1 MDINKLVDRFLA
13 WPLPDSVC
21 SDLCATK
28 QGYPHRSG
36 TTLLSA
42 AEAKQMLEYVLTAA
56 LTPLAWSSEKPSEP
70 GWYWFRNDSKDIDP
84 ALVYVNVEWDE
95 VGPWRHGEDDCHLT
109 DLHGQFAGPVTPP
122 IPPPREE
129 RR

>member
-1 MDINKLVDRFLA
+1 MDINKLVEKFLA

-42 AEAKQMLEYVLTAA
+42 VEAKQMLEYLLADIQPPMTWTTDKPTKPGFYWWKDRQNAQTLVFVRPDDIVEIMTVIETPTYRWIDHHNVVLSQMTGEWQG
-56 LTPLAWSSEKPSEP
+56 PIEPSE
-70 GWYWFRNDSKDIDP
+70 D
-84 ALVYVNVEWDE
+84 
-95 VGPWRHGEDDCHLT
+95 
-109 DLHGQFAGPVTPP
+109 
-122 IPPPREE
+122 
-129 RR
+129 